1 MNRSNR
7 LNTIAYVAA
16 LFGAAMFVSC
26 KNDINKVNAL
36 TEKTPPPETEI
47 NGFSMVRADS
57 GFVVMRM
64 TAGKVILE
72 PDPKDPTLTDRK
84 ASDGV
89 EIIMLKPGTDSVSAK
104 LNSLRA
110 IEHASSGLSEALGNV
125 VVVNDSNDSIMTERL
140 IWDRKKHI
148 FYTDEFAR
156 IVREGDIL
164 LPKKGFE
171 ADENF
176 RWYNLFNSKGEIS
189 IEDSLSRVEPRDED
203 TLSRS
208 LSRENGGGYTPRREG
223 ISPQGGR
230 PQPQQMS
237 KPHRPLAPHEVMFAD
252 TLKKGEER
260 GSWQQ
265 QANRADTNFIQPK

>member
-1 MNRSNR
+1 MSRSNR

-36 TEKTPPPETEI
+36 TGEIPPPETEI

-57 GFVVMRM
+57 GFVAMRM

-72 PDPKDPTLTDRK
+72 PDPKDRSMTNRK
-84 ASDGV
+84 ASQGV
-89 EIIMLKPGTDSVSAK
+89 EIIMFRLGTDSISAK
-104 LNSLRA
+104 LNSERA
-110 IEHASSGLSEALGNV
+110 IEHALSGLSEALGNV
-125 VVVNDSNDSIMTERL
+125 IVVNGQNDSIMTERL

-156 IVREGDIL
+156 IVREGDVL

-189 IEDSLSRVEPRDED
+189 IEDSLSRSEPGEED
-203 TLSRS
+203 TSSRPAGMGNEDS
-208 LSRENGGGYTPRREG
+208 VRAVRRENVL
-223 ISPQGGR
+223 PQR
-230 PQPQQMS
+230 NRPQQMP
-237 KPHRPLAPHEVMFAD
+237 KPGRPLAPHEVMYAD

-260 GSWQQ
+260 GLWQQ
-265 QANRADTNFIQPK
+265 EITRPDTNFIQPK

>member
-1 MNRSNR
+1 MNRNNR

-36 TEKTPPPETEI
+36 TGEAPPPETEI

-57 GFVVMRM
+57 GFVAMRM

-72 PDPKDPTLTDRK
+72 PDPKDRSMTNRK
-84 ASDGV
+84 ASQGV
-89 EIIMLKPGTDSVSAK
+89 EIIMFKLGTDSISAK
-104 LNSLRA
+104 LNSDRA
-110 IEHASSGLSEALGNV
+110 IEHASNGLSEALGNV
-125 VVVNDSNDSIMTERL
+125 IVVNGQNDSIMTERL

-156 IVREGDIL
+156 IVREGDVL

-203 TLSRS
+203 TLSRPAGME
-208 LSRENGGGYTPRREG
+208 REDNIRSTRIED
-223 ISPQGGR
+223 ISAQQR
-230 PQPQQMS
+230 QPQQLP
-237 KPHRPLAPHEVMFAD
+237 KPRRPLSPHEVMYAD

-265 QANRADTNFIQPK
+265 EISRPDTNFIQPK